1 MQTHVK
7 KTVLIIDDDLSLN
20 RLMKKALQKIGYD
33 VIKANHGKQAI
44 EMLSEQQVD
53 LIVLDLIMPEMDG
66 LLFLKW
72 LRQDAKS
79 NTPAL
84 VLTGMAKTETES
96 LVMAAGANA
105 LLFKPVKL
113 PVFFDK
119 IQELEKQL

>member
-1 MQTHVK
+1 
-7 KTVLIIDDDLSLN
+7 
-20 RLMKKALQKIGYD
+20 MKKALQKIGYD